1 MRAPKN
7 EATGT
12 SGESEVLAQFE
23 RLGWGGVIDS
33 RHDTG
38 TDLYLRPRDARRYE
52 LGAVMGAQV
61 KTGPSYFKSPQKDA
75 EGTIA
80 GWWFAEDDR
89 EHFDYWLRHALPHV
103 VILRDQDKNL
113 SFWVH
118 VTPEQVVSTGKGAK
132 ILVPVSQTV
141 DADHNEA
148 LSDVA
153 LTQLPTPTWD
163 GTAWTGAVHLASVDE
178 VRHALI
184 TPRLIAPH
192 PNLAPRHLGS
202 TSVSTLNGYRELAT

>member
-61 KTGPSYFKSPQKDA
+61 KTGPHTS
-75 EGTIA
+75 
-80 GWWFAEDDR
+80 
-89 EHFDYWLRHALPHV
+89 
-103 VILRDQDKNL
+103 
-113 SFWVH
+113 
-118 VTPEQVVSTGKGAK
+118 
-132 ILVPVSQTV
+132 
-141 DADHNEA
+141 
-148 LSDVA
+148 
-153 LTQLPTPTWD
+153 
-163 GTAWTGAVHLASVDE
+163 
-178 VRHALI
+178 
-184 TPRLIAPH
+184 TPRRRTPKERS
-192 PNLAPRHLGS
+192 PGGGS
-202 TSVSTLNGYRELAT
+202 PKTTVNTSTTGSATPCRTW

>member
-61 KTGPSYFKSPQKDA
+61 KTGSSYFKSPQKDA
-75 EGTIA
+75 EARSLG
-80 GWWFAEDDR
+80 GG
-89 EHFDYWLRHALPHV
+89 LPRTTV
-103 VILRDQDKNL
+103 N
-113 SFWVH
+113 
-118 VTPEQVVSTGKGAK
+118 TSTTGCA
-132 ILVPVSQTV
+132 TRC
-141 DADHNEA
+141 
-148 LSDVA
+148 
-153 LTQLPTPTWD
+153 PTW
-163 GTAWTGAVHLASVDE
+163 
-178 VRHALI
+178 
-184 TPRLIAPH
+184 
-192 PNLAPRHLGS
+192 
-202 TSVSTLNGYRELAT
+202 